1 MITYLFPVTSVK
13 KYLQC
18 YRLYNF
24 PYFRSSHW
32 MCSVRKGILRNFS
45 KFTGKHLWQSLF
57 FNEVAGW
64 GACFWSFSCLLS
76 LKISCLFHFNRKMK
90 WKMGNTRTEIK
101 YSLIFLTSKIS
112 KEILQMVIWSENV
125 FKGNLMSQFSWLEE
139 FCWGN
144 VSGWWSLG
152 ELQYENGLNDKL
164 QTLHTH
170 F

>member
-1 MITYLFPVTSVK
+1 MLLEISQNSQENTCDKVSFLMK
-13 KYLQC
+13 LQAEAPASDLSRVFS
-18 YRLYNF
+18 YWRFLVYFISTEKWNEKWEIPGRRLNIHF
-24 PYFRSSHW
+24 F
-32 MCSVRKGILRNFS
+32 VR
-45 KFTGKHLWQSLF
+45 
-57 FNEVAGW
+57 
-64 GACFWSFSCLLS
+64 
-76 LKISCLFHFNRKMK
+76 
-90 WKMGNTRTEIK
+90 EIK

>member
-1 MITYLFPVTSVK
+1 MALTSTEQLFKGRLYIDVSCIMITYLFPVTSVK

-32 MCSVRKGILRNFS
+32 MCSVRKGALRNFS

-90 WKMGNTRTEIK
+90 WKKGNTLMELNK
-101 YSLIFLTSKIS
+101 YLLFCSSIDLFDVKDFKRNLTD
-112 KEILQMVIWSENV
+112 
-125 FKGNLMSQFSWLEE
+125 GNLIRK
-139 FCWGN
+139 C
-144 VSGWWSLG
+144 V
-152 ELQYENGLNDKL
+152 
-164 QTLHTH
+164 
-170 F
+170 

>member
-1 MITYLFPVTSVK
+1 MALTSTEQLFKERLYIDVSCIMITYLFPVTSVK

-32 MCSVRKGILRNFS
+32 MCSVRKGALRNFS

-101 YSLIFLTSKIS
+101 YSL
-112 KEILQMVIWSENV
+112 
-125 FKGNLMSQFSWLEE
+125 
-139 FCWGN
+139 FC
-144 VSGWWSLG
+144 SR
-152 ELQYENGLNDKL
+152 D
-164 QTLHTH
+164 
-170 F
+170 